1 MSRRPPWL
9 ARWVLRH
16 RLSGSVGDAVSGDL
30 AERFQRDVRS
40 AGPLRARIRYWRE
53 VLSPSLSG
61 LRGEAGGL
69 DPTPGASPRSSH
81 REPIMRSLLRD
92 AKYSVRVLA
101 KDPTFTAIAVL
112 SLAVGIGPNTAV
124 FSMVNATLLQGT
136 RAAEPETLIDVC
148 PLGESGDCYYAGHW
162 IRERLQEEADDVL
175 QGVTAWVLMQGAVEE
190 DGLPAPVLYEL
201 VTGDYFDV
209 LGLVPAR
216 GRFFAPEEDAT
227 LGTHPVAVVSLPF
240 WRNRL
245 GADPD
250 VVGSELRVN
259 GRPYTV
265 VGVAPEGWT
274 SKMMPGVQADLWLP
288 YGMYPHLAPDQA
300 TNGNLGFTA
309 RVRPGVDV
317 ETAVAAVEA
326 IGVRIDR
333 ERKERGAEGDFVLGA
348 FPWTDFYLHPTLDG
362 PVVAMAGLLMAVVGL
377 VLVIACV
384 NLAGFLLARG
394 TDRRREVAVRLA
406 MGASRASIVRQVLVE
421 SALLGLAGGALG
433 LFIGLWT
440 ARALLAIEL
449 PIELPLN
456 LDVGLDPKVLAFT
469 AGVSVLAGLVFG
481 LTPAFQASRSPVG
494 AVLRDEGNA
503 VAGGRRVG
511 LRGWLVAGQMALCV
525 VLLVGAG
532 LFVRSLAEA
541 ASVDP
546 GFDTGPAALVEVS
559 GRGAGYASAAEMRP
573 VVETALEDV
582 RARPEIR
589 SAALV
594 TRPPLQLGNWVR
606 YYDVPGVDP
615 PPNRNDHRIE
625 VTSVSPGYF
634 ETMGIALREG
644 RAFTDRDTEDAPP
657 VVIVSR
663 ALAEAF
669 WPGESALGRTLV
681 PVSDRENPVTVVGVA
696 ENVKIWSLQEP
707 PRPYIYQPFAQA
719 PSTSVQVVVRGAAA
733 PALLGRSVVESLR
746 RVDPGI
752 FVPGVKSMQEHL
764 GFILFL
770 PRMAATL
777 VGGFAVLALL
787 LAVMGLYG
795 IVSYGVARRT
805 REMGIRISLGAA
817 GGDVVGLVV
826 RRGLALALVGAVLGV
841 GVALVASRFIGQ
853 WLIGVEPWDPLTM
866 AGVPLVLLAV
876 AAVAAF
882 VPARRASRVNPTE
895 ALRAE

>member
-1 MSRRPPWL
+1 M
-9 ARWVLRH
+9 
-16 RLSGSVGDAVSGDL
+16 SGDL
-30 AERFQRDVRS
+30 AERFQRHVVS
-40 AGPLRARIRYWRE
+40 QGALRARIRYWRE
-53 VLSPSLSG
+53 VLSPSLAR
-61 LRGEAGGL
+61 LRDEAGTL
-69 DPTPGASPRSSH
+69 DPTPGASPRSPH
-81 REPIMRSLLRD
+81 RESLVRSLLRD

-101 KDPTFTAIAVL
+101 KAPGFTAIAVL
-112 SLAVGIGPNTAV
+112 SLAVGIGPNTAI
-124 FSMVNATLLQGT
+124 FSMVNATLLRGT
-136 RAAEPETLIDVC
+136 QAAHPETLIDIC
-148 PLGESGDCYYAGHW
+148 PLGENGDCYYAGHW
-162 IRERLQEEADDVL
+162 IRERLQEDADDVL
-175 QGVTAWVLMQGAVEE
+175 DGVTAWVLMQGAVEE
-190 DGLPAPVLYEL
+190 DGLPVPIHYEL

-209 LGLVPAR
+209 LGLVPER
-216 GRFFAPEEDAT
+216 GRFFTPEEDAT
-227 LGTHPVAVVSLPF
+227 LGTHPVAVVSYPF
-240 WRNRL
+240 WQNRM

-265 VGVAPEGWT
+265 VGVAPRGWT
-274 SKMMPGVQADLWLP
+274 SKMVPGAQADLWLP
-288 YGMYPHLAPDQA
+288 YSMYPHLAPGQA
-300 TNGNLGFTA
+300 NNGNLGFTA
-309 RVRPGVDV
+309 RVRDGVDV

-333 ERKERGAEGDFVLGA
+333 ERKERGSEGDFRLGA
-348 FPWTDFYLHPTLDG
+348 FPWTDFYLHPSLDG
-362 PVVAMAGLLMAVVGL
+362 PIVAIAGLLMAVVAV

-433 LFIGLWT
+433 LFIGIWT

-456 LDVGLDPKVLAFT
+456 LDIGLEPKVLAFT
-469 AGVSVLAGLVFG
+469 AGVSVLAGLIFG

-503 VAGGRRVG
+503 VAGGRRVA
-511 LRGWLVAGQMALCV
+511 LRGWLVAGQMTLCV

-541 ASVDP
+541 GSIDP
-546 GFDTGPAALVEVS
+546 GFDTGPAVLVQVS
-559 GRGAGYASAAEMRP
+559 GLGAGYESGAEMRP
-573 VVETALEDV
+573 VIEAALEDI

-606 YYDVPGVDP
+606 FYDVPGVDP
-615 PPNRNDHRIE
+615 PPNRNNHRIE

-634 ETMGIALREG
+634 ETMGIPLREG
-644 RAFTDRDTEDAPP
+644 RAFDERDGEDAPP
-657 VVIVSR
+657 VVVVSR
-663 ALAEAF
+663 ALAEGF
-669 WPGESALGRTLV
+669 WPGEVAVGRTLI
-681 PVSDRENPVTVVGVA
+681 PVGDRENPVTVVGVV
-696 ENVKIWSLQEP
+696 EDVKIWNLQEP
-707 PRPYIYQPFAQA
+707 PRPYLYQPFAQA
-719 PSTSVQVVVRGAAA
+719 PSTSVVVVARGGVA
-733 PALLGRSVVESLR
+733 PPLLGRAVVESLR
-746 RVDPGI
+746 RADPGM
-752 FVPGVKSMQEHL
+752 FVPGVKSMDEHL
-764 GFILFL
+764 GYILFL

-777 VGGFAVLALL
+777 VGGFAILALV

-817 GGDVVGLVV
+817 AGDVVGLVV
-826 RRGLALALVGAVLGV
+826 RRGLALALVGAVV
-841 GVALVASRFIGQ
+841 GVAVAMAASRLIGP
-853 WLIGVEPWDPLTM
+853 WLIGVEPWDPLTL
-866 AGVPLVLLAV
+866 AGVPLLLLAV
-876 AAVAAF
+876 AAAAAF
-882 VPARRASRVNPTE
+882 LPARRASRVNPTE